1 MESKELKP
9 CPFCGEEAG
18 INEDNSYGLPYSIS
32 CFKGCGDG
40 DLWFKTKDEAVLH
53 WNTRPIE
60 AAQQQRIDRLVEL
73 LLWWKATVEPF
84 PIVSDLKSI
93 ATWLKEKDE
102 KVSSVEAF
110 KKHEAK
116 NRKLYRDT
124 QAALKAA
131 GVEQ

>member
-1 MESKELKP
+1 MTKLKP

-18 INEDNSYGLPYSIS
+18 IDEDDSYGLRYSIS

-60 AAQQQRIDRLVEL
+60 AAQQQRIDGLVEAL
-73 LLWWKATVEPF
+73 NR
-84 PIVSDLKSI
+84 I
-93 ATWLKEKDE
+93 A
-102 KVSSVEAF
+102 SSSYPDANREI
-110 KKHEAK
+110 AK
-116 NRKLYRDT
+116 
-124 QAALKAA
+124 AALKAV